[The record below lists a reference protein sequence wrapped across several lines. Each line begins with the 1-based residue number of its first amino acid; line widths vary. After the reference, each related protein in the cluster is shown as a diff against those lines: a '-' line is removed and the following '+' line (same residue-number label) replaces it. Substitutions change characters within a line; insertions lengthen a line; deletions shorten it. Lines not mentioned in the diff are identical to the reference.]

1 MFQLNLKVG
10 LQVPKKFGS
19 GVKQDNYALLSDN
32 IHINWMQS
40 TAVTPPPPL
49 KPQKVFLK
57 NRNIYY

>member
-10 LQVPKKFGS
+10 LQVPEKFGS
-19 GVKQDNYALLSDN
+19 GVKQDNYVLLSDN
-32 IHINWMQS
+32 IHINWMQP

-49 KPQKVFLK
+49 KPKMVFLK